1 MMILSLPLVMIP
13 DNEDLLNF
21 SSTLR
26 VELEY
31 LIYTIEQR
39 RSITGQRYTRA
50 RERLAAGLVKF
61 LNIAVLAPP
70 KSTDSAIAVSGK
82 PSESPNNESTLLT
95 ERESH
100 PSGLQKC

>member
-1 MMILSLPLVMIP
+1 MMILSLPLEMIS

-31 LIYTIEQR
+31 LIYTIEQH
-39 RSITGQRYTRA
+39 RSITGQRYAKA

-61 LNIAVLAPP
+61 LNVAVVSPP
-70 KSTDSAIAVSGK
+70 KPADSAIAVSYQSKIK
-82 PSESPNNESTLLT
+82 PGAPT
-95 ERESH
+95 
-100 PSGLQKC
+100 C

>member
-1 MMILSLPLVMIP
+1 MMILSLPLEMIP

-31 LIYTIEQR
+31 LIYTIER
-39 RSITGQRYTRA
+39 HRSFTGERYTMA

-61 LNIAVLAPP
+61 LNVAVVAPP
-70 KSTDSAIAVSGK
+70 KSVDSAIAVSGQSK
-82 PSESPNNESTLLT
+82 YHAKNPLTNCEYESPHL
-95 ERESH
+95 SH
-100 PSGLQKC
+100 L